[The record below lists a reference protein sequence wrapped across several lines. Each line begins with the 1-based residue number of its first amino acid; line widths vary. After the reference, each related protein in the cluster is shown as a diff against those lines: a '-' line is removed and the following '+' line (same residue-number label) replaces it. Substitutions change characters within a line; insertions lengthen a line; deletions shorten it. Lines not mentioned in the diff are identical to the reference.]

1 MGCYKVRVLSIQ
13 SASKCGYIYILHI
26 QLFHKVVNS
35 ELCVSC
41 GSESPKV
48 KRFSARN
55 KKMAYNDPG
64 IIFFDNK
71 VDVWMPGIPP
81 LHLPTLFFN
90 VQFMIN
96 GYAHCLESSQTI
108 IFINC
113 TRQFQ
118 ELSKHHSYQLNRNHT
133 RKSDMIFYTNTVL
146 WGINLHNTS
155 MTLLPTGGEKLHH
168 ASSVL
173 RPYLRVV

>member
-1 MGCYKVRVLSIQ
+1 MW
-13 SASKCGYIYILHI
+13 IYIA
-26 QLFHKVVNS
+26 QLFHKVTDS
-35 ELCVSC
+35 ELCVRR

-55 KKMAYNDPG
+55 KNKMAQNDPG

-71 VDVWMPGIPP
+71 VDVWMPGVPP
-81 LHLPTLFFN
+81 LHLPTFFFN

-96 GYAHCLESSQTI
+96 GYLHCFESSQTI

-118 ELSKHHSYQLNRNHT
+118 ELSKHHSSQLNRNHT
-133 RKSDMIFYTNTVL
+133 RKSDMIFYTNTLL

-168 ASSVL
+168 ASLVL
-173 RPYLRVV
+173 KPYFRVV